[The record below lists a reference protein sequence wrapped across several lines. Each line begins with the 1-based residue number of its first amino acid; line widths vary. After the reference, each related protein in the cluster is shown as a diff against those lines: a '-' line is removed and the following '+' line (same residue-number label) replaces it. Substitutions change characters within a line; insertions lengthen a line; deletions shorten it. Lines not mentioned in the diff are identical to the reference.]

1 MDQFHIVI
9 ELSTRSMIARRQFL
23 SRGAALL
30 VATSALF
37 ANPTSL
43 LASSERYPVR
53 YVDPR
58 WMKKKWRRQVV
69 RSPFD
74 QPAGTI
80 VVDARARF
88 LYLIGAND
96 TALRYGIAVGRDG
109 FGWSG
114 VSTIGRKAKWPSW
127 SSTAR
132 MNETTPG
139 MSFQIDGGPGNPLGA
154 RALYLYA
161 SGKDTLYRLHGGGT
175 IQTIGQAVS
184 AGCIRMLDQDV
195 IDLYERVPQGTR
207 VIVLDPRN
215 PSMSS

>member
-1 MDQFHIVI
+1 
-9 ELSTRSMIARRQFL
+9 MIARRQFL
-23 SRGAALL
+23 SRGVASLA
-30 VATSALF
+30 ATSALF
-37 ANPTSL
+37 ASPSL
-43 LASSERYPVR
+43 SIASPEAFPVR

-74 QPAGTI
+74 QPPGTI

-88 LYLIGAND
+88 LYLIGADN
-96 TALRYGIAVGRDG
+96 TALRYGIAVGREG

-114 VSTIGRKAKWPSW
+114 VSTIERKAKWPSW
-127 SSTAR
+127 TSTAR
-132 MNETTPG
+132 MNEETPG

-161 SGKDTLYRLHGGGT
+161 GGKDTLYRLHGGGT
-175 IQTIGQAVS
+175 IQTIGNAVS

-195 IDLYERVPQGTR
+195 IDLYERAPQGTK

-215 PSMSS
+215 PSMSG